1 MATVLGINIKVG
13 FDDKGLKE
21 ANKKIGKFL
30 KTGLKAGGVAAGAAL
45 GAVGAAAAVAA
56 AETINFAEDANAA
69 MEQFRRQTGETEE
82 SMVDFTASAKDLFAT
97 GIGEGIDD
105 IADAMAT
112 VSNTMKTGAKETEG
126 LTKRALT
133 MRKVFDKDVS
143 ESIDGVKVLMDE
155 FGLTSDQAFD
165 FMTEGIQKGLDR
177 NGDFLD
183 SIREYGNLFSEGGAT
198 AGEFFSVLE
207 SGAAGGVLGT
217 DKAADAFKEFQI
229 RFIEGDKDLKQA
241 FTNLGLDFDFFKDAV
256 DSGAIPIIDVFRN
269 VAGEIGRADTSLI
282 STKQTTALL
291 GTQFEDLGAEAVAG
305 ISTGTTSL
313 EDMSGAMDNIIA
325 KNMTIGESM
334 DTLRRQMVVALEPA
348 AQELM
353 PLLADGVAKVSE
365 FLMEARPIFTD
376 FAGDLSNTLGPAI
389 SIIGDS
395 LSRIAAVFGVVD
407 ENASGMDTA
416 LAILKGTLDL
426 VVTGIEAVAVASKL
440 LADAFEIAK
449 ELAQQIGQIGS
460 LIGEGLGFGDS
471 GGGGLLGFQDGGGFT
486 VGGAGGS
493 DSQLVAFNA
502 TPGERVEITTPSQ
515 AITIDGETFAVRQA
529 ERMAAAINGVMQ
541 RNAQMIVDVVAA
553 NL

>member
-1 MATVLGINIKVG
+1 
-13 FDDKGLKE
+13 
-21 ANKKIGKFL
+21 
-30 KTGLKAGGVAAGAAL
+30 
-45 GAVGAAAAVAA
+45 
-56 AETINFAEDANAA
+56 
-69 MEQFRRQTGETEE
+69 
-82 SMVDFTASAKDLFAT
+82 MVDFTASAKDLFAT
-97 GIGEGIDD
+97 GIGDGIDD

-112 VSNTMKTGAKETEG
+112 VNNTMKTGAKETED

-143 ESIDGVKVLMDE
+143 KSIDGVKVLMDE

-177 NGDFLD
+177 NDDFLD
-183 SIREYGNLFSEGGAT
+183 SIREYGNIFSD
-198 AGEFFSVLE
+198 AGFNADEFFSIME
-207 SGAAGGVLGT
+207 TGAAGGVLGT
-217 DKAADAFKEFQI
+217 DKISDAVKEFGVI
-229 RFIEGDKDLKQA
+229 MTEASDDTKTA
-241 FTNLGLDFDFFKDAV
+241 FSDIGLDFDQM
-256 DSGAIPIIDVFRN
+256 
-269 VAGEIGRADTSLI
+269 AGEVAAGNTTFAASFDDVIAGINSIEDPIKRAAL
-282 STKQTTALL
+282 QTQIF
-291 GTQFEDLGAEAVAG
+291 GTMAEDLGVNFTEGLSASA
-305 ISTGTTSL
+305 TSL
-313 EDMSGAMDNIIA
+313 EDMSGSMDNIIA

-334 DTLRRQMVVALEPA
+334 DTLKRQMVVALEPA

-486 VGGAGGS
+486 VGGAGGP

>member
-69 MEQFRRQTGETEE
+69 MEQFN
-82 SMVDFTASAKDLFAT
+82 
-97 GIGEGIDD
+97 D
-105 IADAMAT
+105 IAGAMAT

-207 SGAAGGVLGT
+207 TGAAGGVLGT

-471 GGGGLLGFQDGGGFT
+471 GGGGLLGFQSGGGFT
-486 VGGAGGS
+486 VGGAGGP